1 MSLTGGHLDAF
12 LAAGLTAEQI
22 VALVKAD
29 IAEREKEAET
39 RRAKDRE
46 RQRRHRESRDVT
58 VTNSD
63 SQPVTDKGSL
73 EVSPHTPLPKPS
85 KQSPLSPPKS
95 KGVGVPDWMPAEPW
109 AAFKEMRRKM
119 RGVPFT
125 ETAERTVIAKIAGL
139 KVDGHDPAKLLTKA
153 VERGHRTVFEDE
165 TTKVRGGGKVELS
178 AQQLRERAEWFVKHG
193 QQDRAEECRRKA
205 IKLEQRSAA

>member
-1 MSLTGGHLDAF
+1 MSLTGGHLDAL
-12 LAAGLTAEQI
+12 LAAGATAEQI

-29 IAEREKEAET
+29 MAEREAATEE

-58 VTNSD
+58 VTERD
-63 SQPVTDKGSL
+63 GCDKSSL
-73 EVSPHTPLPKPS
+73 EVSPQPPLPKPS

-95 KGVGVPDWMPAEPW
+95 KSVEVPDWMPAEEW

-119 RGVPFT
+119 RGIPFT
-125 ETAERTVIAKIAGL
+125 EAAERTVIAKIGKL
-139 KVDGHDPAKLLTKA
+139 KTEGHDPAKLLSKA

-165 TTKVRGGGKVELS
+165 TTRAMGGDKREPT
-178 AQQLRERAEWFVKHG
+178 AQELRERAEWFIRHG
-193 QQDRAEECRRKA
+193 RPDDAEECRRKA
-205 IKLEQRSAA
+205 IRLEQRAAA